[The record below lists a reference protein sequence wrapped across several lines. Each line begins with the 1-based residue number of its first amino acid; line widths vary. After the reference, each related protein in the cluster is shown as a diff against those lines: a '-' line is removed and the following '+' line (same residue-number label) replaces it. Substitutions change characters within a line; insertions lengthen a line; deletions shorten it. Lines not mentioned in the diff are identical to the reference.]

1 MQDDK
6 QKINKVRLCADS
18 GKFDSPKNDLT
29 NLPISFRA
37 GDSVCFDIVLL
48 HNNKLVDCSNLSTIA
63 LEILDV
69 GAPNSPLPRNPRLL
83 VKKIVEAS
91 QVQTTLTQE
100 EFESGGKHLS
110 ILLNSSDTALK
121 QKYYYLK
128 LCAFDEYGNRAT
140 FASGWILVE
149 QVYGSE
155 IITDKEQINFIE
167 ELEGIVNRQIARVD
181 ETLEQFDVLKC
192 ELENKADKS
201 STLLGYG
208 INDTY
213 TKAEADLK
221 ISTATQAL
229 QLFKSNSGALH
240 CGEHYCW
247 FGKSSTTA
255 QSTANITKSVLFRIV
270 DYDWHKNPTDPTTIT
285 TLAQVG
291 GYGGYNGM
299 VLNYYRNRINLQSS
313 YNSSEG
319 RYTLFEISYNK
330 FSQFLKNSVNDFF
343 VVFKTD
349 ANSTIVDARLYLN
362 GNLVGSVANTGVA
375 WYQNLDAFR
384 FNGGNIE
391 AFTYKDVCV
400 FNFDVSDA
408 NAPYTLSDY
417 QQGKPIPPLL
427 LKGTQKVLDNNY
439 QNWAIYN
446 SSSFDLSKDSNAD
459 TLTAT
464 CIASNSYLTFSD
476 DWKSGLKAGDVVS
489 VSWDSIVLPAGI
501 NILNTA
507 IYANDGTSS
516 RVYTIANGSTFINAG
531 DSSYI
536 YFRIGFTANVAVGDT
551 ITVKGLRIRVNGA
564 LLALENYTITN
575 GTTKQIFD
583 YSGNANDATC
593 SGSVKG
599 DNDNRVQRLVD
610 FIKA

>member
-48 HNNKLVDCSNLSTIA
+48 HNNKLVDCSNLSTIT

-110 ILLNSSDTALK
+110 ILLDSSDTALK

-140 FASGWILVE
+140 FASGWILIE

-208 INDTY
+208 INDAY

-229 QLFKSNSGALH
+229 QLFKSNSGMLH
-240 CGEHYCW
+240 FNKGATGACAITNFGNIFSMCGIIQMSAETFASIGDY
-247 FGKSSTTA
+247 
-255 QSTANITKSVLFRIV
+255 QRIF
-270 DYDWHKNPTDPTTIT
+270 
-285 TLAQVG
+285 G
-291 GYGGYNGM
+291 GY
-299 VLNYYRNRINLQSS
+299 SS
-313 YNSSEG
+313 G
-319 RYTLFEISYNK
+319 
-330 FSQFLKNSVNDFF
+330 D
-343 VVFKTD
+343 
-349 ANSTIVDARLYLN
+349 NSTIVLQKSASNQLYCRALVYKESPAIDYGASFDASIITDGKPHCIVCTYNLGTIKVYVD
-362 GNLVGSVANTGVA
+362 GNLVKTASKEYVDNITPDSYQIGDANSAIDGISNVA
-375 WYQNLDAFR
+375 
-384 FNGGNIE
+384 I
-391 AFTYKDVCV
+391 
-400 FNFDVSDA
+400 FNFDMSDA
-408 NAPYTLSDY
+408 NAPYTLSNY
-417 QQGKPIPPLL
+417 QQGKPIPPEYLL
-427 LKGTQKVLDNNY
+427 GAGERFNVKNGMVENTDYKITGYNCTGTFTQENDIYTIGKADITTGAASASLMLKPNATMKAGSEVEVYIKKVPTSETPYLIRFTPNLFSITNDGDRILLDDGL
-439 QNWAIYN
+439 WAGDEC
-446 SSSFDLSKDSNAD
+446 SAKM
-459 TLTAT
+459 TLTRD
-464 CIASNSYLTFSD
+464 CNGMFIQI
-476 DWKSGLKAGDVVS
+476 G
-489 VSWDSIVLPAGI
+489 
-501 NILNTA
+501 
-507 IYANDGTSS
+507 SS
-516 RVYTIANGSTFINAG
+516 RLEFS
-531 DSSYI
+531 
-536 YFRIGFTANVAVGDT
+536 FTDLR
-551 ITVKGLRIRVNGA
+551 VKVNGA

>member
-110 ILLNSSDTALK
+110 ILLDSSDTALK

-140 FASGWILVE
+140 FASGWILIE

-201 STLLGYG
+201 STLSGYG
-208 INDTY
+208 INDAY

-240 CGEHYCW
+240 FAKGATGACAITNFGNIFSMCGIIQMSAET
-247 FGKSSTTA
+247 FAS
-255 QSTANITKSVLFRIV
+255 I
-270 DYDWHKNPTDPTTIT
+270 
-285 TLAQVG
+285 G
-291 GYGGYNGM
+291 GYQRIFGGYSSGNKSTL
-299 VLNYYRNRINLQSS
+299 VLQKTSATGNQLYCRVLIYKESPTIDYGASFDASIITDGKPHCIVCCYNLGTISVYVDGNLVKTAS
-313 YNSSEG
+313 KEYAK
-319 RYTLFEISYNK
+319 EITPES
-330 FSQFLKNSVNDFF
+330 FQIG
-343 VVFKTD
+343 D
-349 ANSTIVDARLYLN
+349 ANSAIDGISN
-362 GNLVGSVANTGVA
+362 VA
-375 WYQNLDAFR
+375 
-384 FNGGNIE
+384 I
-391 AFTYKDVCV
+391 
-400 FNFDVSDA
+400 FNFDMSAED
-408 NAPYTLSDY
+408 APYTLADY
-417 QQGKPIPPLL
+417 QQGKPIPAEC
-427 LKGTQKVLDNNY
+427 LD
-439 QNWAIYN
+439 
-446 SSSFDLSKDSNAD
+446 SSSEQ
-459 TLTAT
+459 
-464 CIASNSYLTFSD
+464 
-476 DWKSGLKAGDVVS
+476 
-489 VSWDSIVLPAGI
+489 
-501 NILNTA
+501 
-507 IYANDGTSS
+507 
-516 RVYTIANGSTFINAG
+516 R
-531 DSSYI
+531 
-536 YFRIGFTANVAVGDT
+536 
-551 ITVKGLRIRVNGA
+551 A

>member
-140 FASGWILVE
+140 FASGWILIE

-229 QLFKSNSGALH
+229 QLFKSNSGMLH
-240 CGEHYCW
+240 FNNGRATTGNFTLTLPFTMMMRVKFDKDSSPSGVLGL
-247 FGKSSTTA
+247 FGTGK
-255 QSTANITKSVLFRIV
+255 NIAHSIATPFSLSFNFGTKIFQMFCSGYVESVSRSI
-270 DYDWHKNPTDPTTIT
+270 
-285 TLAQVG
+285 
-291 GYGGYNGM
+291 GYN
-299 VLNYYRNRINLQSS
+299 VSFDWDNNVH
-313 YNSSEG
+313 
-319 RYTLFEISYNK
+319 TL
-330 FSQFLKNSVNDFF
+330 VW
-343 VVFKTD
+343 VVRK
-349 ANSTIVDARLYLN
+349 VDATDFDCDLYIDGLLQAKSRNSFDNKAYLAFDSPNDSIVGLN
-362 GNLVGSVANTGVA
+362 
-375 WYQNLDAFR
+375 
-384 FNGGNIE
+384 
-391 AFTYKDVCV
+391 KDGALYSHVSNPYPCDYNDIYLL
-400 FNFDVSDA
+400 NFDASAED
-408 NAPYTLSDY
+408 APYTLADY
-417 QQGKPIPPLL
+417 QQGKPIPA
-427 LKGTQKVLDNNY
+427 KCLD
-439 QNWAIYN
+439 
-446 SSSFDLSKDSNAD
+446 SSS
-459 TLTAT
+459 
-464 CIASNSYLTFSD
+464 
-476 DWKSGLKAGDVVS
+476 GQ
-489 VSWDSIVLPAGI
+489 
-501 NILNTA
+501 
-507 IYANDGTSS
+507 
-516 RVYTIANGSTFINAG
+516 R
-531 DSSYI
+531 
-536 YFRIGFTANVAVGDT
+536 
-551 ITVKGLRIRVNGA
+551 A

-583 YSGNANDATC
+583 YSGNAKDATC
-593 SGSVKG
+593 SGTGTIKG
-599 DNDNRVQRLVD
+599 DNDNKVQRLVD